1 MDITDRLLKILKL
14 EAEQGYRD
22 RAVIGGLERMAE
34 HWEHEAAQLTG
45 EAAVAAA
52 EVASFLRAYKTLEE
66 RAVRQ
71 TRVEQIQATLAH
83 LLEASP
89 PPPPLKVEAEANA
102 PHGYAGQPDS
112 DTEPGA
118 SRVRT
123 APAKPRGAAAERLGL
138 GAPITALSGINTGY
152 ADKFKRLGVTTIRDL
167 VQLYPRRYDD
177 FRRLKLI
184 SQLEYGEDV
193 TIMATIW
200 EASLRRTRG
209 GAQLVQAVLSDDSG
223 TIQCTWFNQ
232 AYLLDKLTRGMQI
245 VVSGQVEEYQGRL
258 TFQNPEWEPLDKEL
272 LHTAR
277 LVPIYPLTEG
287 ISNRWL
293 RRLMKRTIDYWAPR
307 IVDHLPA
314 RVIESAQ
321 LVNLNTALKHIH
333 FPNDWNDLE
342 RARQRL
348 AFDELFLIQVGVL
361 VQRRAWQAEP
371 GRALEYD
378 PTVIEQFLGSLPFP
392 LTGAQQRAVNEILA
406 DVRKTAPMN
415 RLLQGDVGSGKTV
428 VAATAAAAAV
438 AAGVQVAMMAPTEIL
453 AEQHFKTLTNILTTD
468 GQAPANEVPSSMS
481 NLSSHTLR
489 LLTGSTPEA
498 EKEQVYAGLADGT
511 IHVVVGTHALIQA
524 GVAFHN
530 LGLVIIDEQHRF
542 GVQQR
547 AALRHTSQGCLPHML
562 VMTATPIP
570 RTLALTLYGDLDLS
584 IIDEMPP
591 GRQKIET
598 HWLFPTERE
607 RAYNFIRA
615 QIAQHHQAFIIC
627 PLVEE
632 SEKLRARDLEV
643 KAAVDEYER
652 LKKNVFPSLRL
663 GLLHGRMKSEDKEA
677 TMGQFARGEL
687 DVLVS
692 TSVVEV
698 GIDVPNA
705 TVMLVEGANR
715 FGLSQLHQFR
725 GRVGR
730 GPAPAYCLLL
740 ADSSNA
746 ASDERLHAIETTDDG
761 FKLAEKDLELRGPG
775 EFFGTRQSGLPDLRL
790 ANITDV
796 KLLELARAQAQE
808 LCKADPNLTS
818 PENQLLAER
827 VTRFWSGEGDAS

>member
-1 MDITDRLLKILKL
+1 MLDRLVKILNL
-14 EAEQGYRD
+14 EVEQGYRD
-22 RAVIGGLERMAE
+22 RAVIGGLERLAD
-34 HWEHEAAQLTG
+34 HWEREMAHQPGESAGSVAEMAAL
-45 EAAVAAA
+45 
-52 EVASFLRAYKTLEE
+52 LRAYKSLDN
-66 RAVRQ
+66 RAARQ
-71 TRVEQIQATLAH
+71 AHIAHMQAVLDR
-83 LLEASP
+83 LSKMLPASP
-89 PPPPLKVEAEANA
+89 AGEEARAGAPPGEAEPTLPPRADRPEPEAA
-102 PHGYAGQPDS
+102 PVR
-112 DTEPGA
+112 PGPQI
-118 SRVRT
+118 SRQDKSKGRMV
-123 APAKPRGAAAERLGL
+123 ERLGL
-138 GAPITALSGINTGY
+138 DAPVTVLSGVNVGY
-152 ADKFKRLGVTTIRDL
+152 ADKFSRLGVTTIRDL
-167 VQLYPRRYDD
+167 LQLFPRRYDD

-184 SQLEYGEDV
+184 SQLEYGEEV
-193 TIMATIW
+193 TIIATVW

-209 GAQLVQAVLSDDSG
+209 GAQMVQAVMSDDSG

-232 AYLLDKLTRGMQI
+232 TYLLDKLARGRQI
-245 VVSGQVEEYQGRL
+245 VISGKVDEYMGRL

-287 ISNRWL
+287 ITNKWL
-293 RRLMKRTIDYWAPR
+293 RRLMKNTVDYWAPR
-307 IVDHLPA
+307 ITDYLPRSVVEPA
-314 RVIESAQ
+314 RLAD
-321 LVNLNTALKHIH
+321 LNTALRQIH
-333 FPNDWNDLE
+333 FPDDWDDLE
-342 RARQRL
+342 RARRRL
-348 AFDELFLIQVGVL
+348 AFDELFLIQMGVMI
-361 VQRRAWQAEP
+361 QKQAWRAEP
-371 GRALEYD
+371 GRALEFD
-378 PTVIEQFLGSLPFP
+378 PAAVEQFLAGLPYQ
-392 LTGAQQRAVNEILA
+392 LTGAQQRALNEILA
-406 DVRKTAPMN
+406 DIRTPVPMN

-428 VAATAAAAAV
+428 VAAAAAWAAV
-438 AAGVQVAMMAPTEIL
+438 AVGVQVALMAPTEIL
-453 AEQHFKTLTNILTTD
+453 AEQHFKTLTNILNNGERSTV
-468 GQAPANEVPSSMS
+468 NV
-481 NLSSHTLR
+481 R
-489 LLTGSTPEA
+489 LLTGSTPDEDRQRIYA
-498 EKEQVYAGLADGT
+498 ELADGAAH
-511 IHVVVGTHALIQA
+511 IVVGTHALIQPNVTFRDLA
-524 GVAFHN
+524 
-530 LGLVIIDEQHRF
+530 LVIIDEQHRF

-547 AALRHTSQGCLPHML
+547 AALRQKGYMPHML

-615 QIAQHHQAFIIC
+615 QVDQGHQAFVIC

-632 SEKLRARDLEV
+632 SEKLKARDMEV
-643 KAAVDEYER
+643 KAAVEEYER
-652 LKKNVFPSLRL
+652 LKKEVFPNLKL
-663 GLLHGRMKSEDKEA
+663 GLLHGRMKGEEKEA

-740 ADSSNA
+740 ADSGNV
-746 ASDERLHAIETTDDG
+746 ASDERLKAIEATDDG

-790 ANITDV
+790 AQLTDV
-796 KLLELARAQAQE
+796 KLLELARAQAE
-808 LCKADPNLTS
+808 NLFNADPGVKS
-818 PENQLLAER
+818 PENKLLAER
-827 VTRFWSGEGDAS
+827 VARFWSGEGDVS